1 MYMKNTLK
9 WFLPVLLILVVMTAA
24 TVHPQ
29 ISLDEQNAIIDAVV
43 QTMNPE
49 NMKATVA
56 AEVKADLIN
65 KFYDAGYVGLAAAL
79 TDPSEDSNEFQQ
91 APTQTA
97 TSTPDMLVNPN
108 SIEQSDSTTPTPA
121 ITPTRLIETS
131 IADYYDGAIL
141 QEDGTYRGLHAKFV
155 HSYAYAVGSF
165 DENGQIREYSNAF
178 TPNKWF
184 NVDVVFEN
192 DGSLVWPPRIEMRHT
207 GNVGEYTGTES
218 VTIDRTD
225 NPILPGQKAGFT
237 ISAYGSE
244 NLGWTTFF
252 FQLYDADSGSVIEG
266 GQGSFTYNAY

>member
-1 MYMKNTLK
+1 MKNILK
-9 WFLPVLLILVVMTAA
+9 WLLPGFFILILITAA
-24 TVHPQ
+24 SVHPQ
-29 ISLDEQNAIIDAVV
+29 VSLDEQNAIIDAVV

-49 NMKATVA
+49 SMKATVV

-79 TDPSEDSNEFQQ
+79 ADPLEESNEIQEMPAQ
-91 APTQTA
+91 TMTPT
-97 TSTPDMLVNPN
+97 PEMLVN
-108 SIEQSDSTTPTPA
+108 SDSTEPASATTPVPE

-131 IADYYDGAIL
+131 IADYYDGAVL

-165 DENGQIREYSNAF
+165 DEEGQIREYSNAF

-192 DGSLVWPPRIEMRHT
+192 DGSLVWPPRIEMRHV

-218 VTIDRTD
+218 VSIDRTYD
-225 NPILPGQKAGFT
+225 PILPGERAGFT

-244 NLGWTTFF
+244 NLGWTTFY
-252 FQLYDADSGSVIEG
+252 FQLYDADSGTVIEG
-266 GQGSFTYNAY
+266 GQGSFSYNAY

>member
-1 MYMKNTLK
+1 MKNALK
-9 WFLPVLLILVVMTAA
+9 WFLPGFFILVLITAA
-24 TVHPQ
+24 SVHPQ
-29 ISLDEQNAIIDAVV
+29 VSLDEQNAIIDAVV

-49 NMKATVA
+49 SMKATVA
-56 AEVKADLIN
+56 AEVKADLIG

-79 TDPSEDSNEFQQ
+79 MDTSETSDELPA
-91 APTQTA
+91 APTQTM
-97 TSTPDMLVNPN
+97 TPTPEMLVNAGTEDP
-108 SIEQSDSTTPTPA
+108 SAESTPAPA
-121 ITPTRLIETS
+121 ITPTRLIETNV
-131 IADYYDGAIL
+131 ADYYDGAIL

-192 DGSLVWPPRIEMRHT
+192 DGSLVWPPRMEMRHV

-218 VTIDRTD
+218 VSIDRTYD
-225 NPILPGQKAGFT
+225 PILPGERASFT

-244 NLGWTTFF
+244 NLGWTTFY
-252 FQLYDADSGSVIEG
+252 FQLFDADSGTVIEG
-266 GQGSFTYNAY
+266 GQGSFSYNAY